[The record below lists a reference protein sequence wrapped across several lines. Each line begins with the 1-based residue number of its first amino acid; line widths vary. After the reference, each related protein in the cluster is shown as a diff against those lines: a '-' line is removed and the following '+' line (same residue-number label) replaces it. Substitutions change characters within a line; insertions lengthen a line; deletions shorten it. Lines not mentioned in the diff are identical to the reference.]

1 MIKDRQ
7 GNILKGIEG
16 QDNLLKKLYGT
27 SAGRCALKILVCK
40 FISDLGGFYMN
51 SWLSKHQIKSFIQ
64 HNNIDMSQFEKVT
77 LIAYS
82 MGVCVASKICKDIQF
97 HTTLAINGTNMGID
111 KLYGI
116 HPILFNQTIKNFNLA
131 NFKKALFGNHISLAQ
146 NFFFDTTKSLID
158 ELISLRNFC
167 NETSEESGITWDKVL
182 ISKQDSIFPP
192 QSCYNFF
199 HLQKPQPIIIERNL
213 VHYPFFS
220 FQTWEEICM
229 LHAS

>member
-1 MIKDRQ
+1 MKTYTLHTNQ
-7 GNILKGIEG
+7 NSKELILFLSGFASHYSHYTHL
-16 QDNLLKKLYGT
+16 QSQCNV
-27 SAGRCALKILVCK
+27 ILCYDYRD
-40 FISDLGGFYMN
+40 ISLD
-51 SWLSKHQIKSFIQ
+51 
-64 HNNIDMSQFEKVT
+64 IDMSQFEKVT